1 MGRHELSDYQFQK
14 IEHLLPGHK
23 NHVGVTAKDNRMF
36 INGVLW
42 IFKTGAPW
50 RDLPE
55 RFGHWKNVHRRFSRW
70 STSGVFEKI
79 FRVLSEDAD
88 MEFLLMD
95 GTIVK
100 AHQHSAGAKKKITLH
115 MITKP

>member
-1 MGRHELSDYQFQK
+1 MRRHELTDIQFEK
-14 IEHLLPGHK
+14 IESLLPGRK
-23 NHVGVTAKDNRMF
+23 ESAGVTAKDNRLF
-36 INGVLW
+36 VNAVIW

-55 RFGHWKNVHRRFSRW
+55 RFGNWSSVHRRFTRW
-70 STSGVFEKI
+70 SKTGVFDQV

-100 AHQHSAGAKKKITLH
+100 AHQHSAGAKKKKEETN
-115 MITKP
+115 P

>member
-1 MGRHELSDYQFQK
+1 MRRHALTDEQFKK
-14 IEHLLPGHK
+14 IESMLPGRK
-23 NHVGVTAKDNRMF
+23 GHVGVTAKNNRIF
-36 INGVLW
+36 IDGVLW

-55 RFGHWKNVHRRFSRW
+55 RYGYWKNVHRRFSRW
-70 STSGVFEKI
+70 ATVGIFEKI
-79 FRVLSEDAD
+79 FKILSEDAD

-100 AHQHSAGAKKKITLH
+100 AHQHSAGAKKK
-115 MITKP
+115 